1 MPDISATLAPKSDQL
16 DNIDLRDSPPRI
28 FTVTGVDVRIGTD
41 QPVSVHLAEFD
52 RPWKPGKN
60 MRRVLAYCWGKES
73 DGWIGKRVELY
84 ADEKVKF
91 GNETPGGTRIS
102 RLSDIDGTKHAPIL
116 VSQGKPGTY
125 KVEPLPAAPAAAP
138 EPSPADLAAQV
149 VAALADATTEAEVR
163 EWGNRAHSR
172 DLLDVQVNG
181 QTVKSH
187 VEHRLAEITQGT
199 EAGADA

>member
-1 MPDISATLAPKSDQL
+1 MPDISATLAPNSNQL

-138 EPSPADLAAQV
+138 EPSPAELAALV
-149 VAALADATTEAEVR
+149 VSGLADSTTEPEVT
-163 EWGNRAHSR
+163 EWAKRAHSR
-172 DLLDVQVNG
+172 NLLDVGVDGISVQA
-181 QTVKSH
+181 H
-187 VEHRLAEITQGT
+187 VDRRLAEIAETG
-199 EAGADA
+199 AGA